1 MAPPVDVHGT
11 VDPRFD
17 AVRTAFARN
26 FERHGDVGAA
36 CCVWVGG
43 RPVVDVCGGVADTTD
58 GRPWEHDTPCVVFST
73 TKGVTAIAVNLL
85 VQRGVLDLDASVAT
99 YWPEFAA
106 NGKGGIPLR
115 WLLSHRAGL
124 AHVTADL
131 TLDDVLAW
139 DPVVDAIAAQEPVWE
154 PGTAHG
160 YHVRSYGWLLGEVVR
175 RVTCMSIGA
184 FVARELAA
192 PLHLDLWIGLPETV
206 EARIARLLP
215 PLELQDEHARE
226 LFEAF
231 MKDDPLRA
239 GAMGGPSN
247 LFRYDDMWNTRAL
260 HAAEMPSSNGVA
272 TAPALAKLYAACIG
286 DVGGV
291 RILDGDTVA
300 RASRVES
307 DGEDVILGIPTRF
320 GLGFSLPPMLSP
332 AAGPGAFG
340 HPGAGGSLAFADPD
354 NELAFAYVMN
364 QMQLGLTGDRR
375 TETLVAA
382 VYDALA

>member
-1 MAPPVDVHGT
+1 MPPVEVHGT

-36 CCVWVGG
+36 CCVWVDG
-43 RPVVDVCGGVADTTD
+43 RPVVDVWGGVADTTN
-58 GRPWEHDTPCVVFST
+58 GRLWERDTPCTVFST

-85 VQRGVLDLDASVAT
+85 VQRGVLDVDAPVAT

-106 NGKGGIPLR
+106 NGKSDVPLR

-124 AHVTADL
+124 AHVTAEL

-139 DPVVDAIAAQEPVWE
+139 DPVVEAIAAQAPVWE

-175 RVTCMSIGA
+175 RVTGVSIGA

-192 PLHLDLWIGLPETV
+192 PLHVDLWIGLPEPV
-206 EARIARLLP
+206 EPRVARLLP

-226 LFEAF
+226 LYDAF
-231 MKDDPLRA
+231 MKGEPLRA
-239 GAMGGPSN
+239 GAMSGPSN
-247 LFRYDDMWNTRAL
+247 LFRYDDMWNTRPL
-260 HAAEMPSSNGVA
+260 RAAEMPSSNGIA
-272 TAPALAKLYAACIG
+272 TAPGLAKLYAACIG
-286 DVGGV
+286 DVDGV
-291 RILDGDTVA
+291 RILDSDTVA

-307 DGEDVILGIPTRF
+307 EGEDVILGIPTRF

-332 AAGPGAFG
+332 AVGPAAFG

-354 NELAFAYVMN
+354 SGVAFAYVMN

-382 VYDALA
+382 LYDSLT

>member
-175 RVTCMSIGA
+175 RVTGMSIGA

>member
-1 MAPPVDVHGT
+1 MPRVDVHGT
-11 VDPRFD
+11 VDSRFD
-17 AVRTAFARN
+17 AVRTAFGQN

-36 CCVWVGG
+36 CCVWVDG
-43 RPVVDVCGGVADTTD
+43 RPVVDVWGGVADPTD
-58 GRPWEHDTPCVVFST
+58 GRAWEHDTPCIVFST

-85 VQRGVLDLDASVAT
+85 VQRGELDLDAPVAR

-106 NGKGGIPLR
+106 NGKGDVPLR

-124 AHVTADL
+124 ANVTADL

-139 DPVVDAIAAQEPVWE
+139 DPVVNAIAAQAPIWE

-175 RVTCMSIGA
+175 RVTGVSIGS
-184 FVARELAA
+184 FVARELTA
-192 PLHLDLWIGLPETV
+192 PLRLDLWIGLPEPIEPRV
-206 EARIARLLP
+206 ARLLP
-215 PLELQDEHARE
+215 PLELQDEHTRE
-226 LFEAF
+226 LYEAF
-231 MKDDPLRA
+231 MKDEPLRA
-239 GAMGGPSN
+239 SAMSGPSN
-247 LFRYDDMWNTRAL
+247 LFRYDDMWNTRPL
-260 HAAEMPSSNGVA
+260 HAAEMPSSNGIA

-286 DVGGV
+286 DVDGA
-291 RILDGDTVA
+291 RILDTATVA
-300 RASRVES
+300 LASQVQS
-307 DGEDVILGIPTRF
+307 DGDDVILGIPTRF

-332 AAGPGAFG
+332 AAGPAAFG

-354 NELAFAYVMN
+354 NGIAFAYVMN

-382 VYDALA
+382 VYGTLG